1 MVLVVDLIDVFYALI
16 KEFKKCL
23 PGAKHYLGSVPEGIK
38 RPSLLYLLVF
48 NGDTRVSMLTK
59 DVVIDL
65 QIIYF
70 GESDQYTGLASLEDK
85 LNAMAALKG
94 FLGQFNLTVKD
105 RNLKFS
111 YSFSEADGEL
121 VVNIQFKFKDG
132 VVNLAYDEEQAR
144 EMIERIYINEKEVI

>member
-1 MVLVVDLIDVFYALI
+1 
-16 KEFKKCL
+16 
-23 PGAKHYLGSVPEGIK
+23 
-38 RPSLLYLLVF
+38 
-48 NGDTRVSMLTK
+48 MLTK